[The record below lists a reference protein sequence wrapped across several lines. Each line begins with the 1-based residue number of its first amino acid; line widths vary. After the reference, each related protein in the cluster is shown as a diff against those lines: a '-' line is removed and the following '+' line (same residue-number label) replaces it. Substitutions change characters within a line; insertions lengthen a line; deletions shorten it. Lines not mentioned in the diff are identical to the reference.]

1 MLDYKTSMNGEN
13 GLNDG
18 NNIITPVG
26 GSSVAVIL
34 LVEDERSKDP
44 VVSETLAK
52 LGYQC
57 HSIPDVEKAL
67 ELTEYTPEPDVL
79 IISSDTR
86 FSAELERLYEQF
98 DCYLPVIVIGENID
112 DDLLMEYEK
121 AGVDRF
127 ISQPVNPRWLR
138 LCVQSALRL
147 RQLYRHEINQR
158 KQLLT
163 YRQQVDQEQEV
174 AAKIYN
180 NVLQGNYLQ
189 TEAVKSVMS
198 SMALFNGDLLLVDRT
213 PDNHLYLLLGDF
225 TGHGL
230 SASVA
235 ATPVADIFY
244 GMARK
249 GFAIVDIVQEIN
261 AKLYK
266 MLPTNRFLA
275 ATAAALNPDSK
286 TLSLFTCGLP
296 EHFLVSDLDGS
307 YKVIGS
313 KNIPLGIQRTIAL
326 EKQDFGVNQHHH
338 LYLMTDGVFEAQNR
352 EGEGFGAERIVAA
365 VCNNPATGMDTLKAN
380 LASHTHGLGQQ
391 DDMSF
396 VELIC
401 DVDNVPW
408 QSGSAEQATR
418 RIQALRWKTAMEF
431 DADALRLLN
440 PVPVMVNALMEIQ
453 GLHEHRQSIFLI
465 ISELFTNALD
475 HGVLGLDSMIKDT
488 PEGFLRFYELK
499 DEGIQGLQQGK
510 IRLLFSHE
518 PTDEGGRLTIKVSD
532 SGNGFD
538 WRRRKQDLQEN
549 ISFSG
554 RGLKLVE
561 TLCSRI
567 TFHGKGNRVTAVF
580 DWRN

>member
-1 MLDYKTSMNGEN
+1 MLDYKTSMNGESD
-13 GLNDG
+13 LNHG
-18 NNIITPVG
+18 NNIDTPAG
-26 GSSVAVIL
+26 DDSVAVIL
-34 LVEDERSKDP
+34 LVEDESSKDP
-44 VVSETLAK
+44 VVSETLIK

-67 ELTEYTPEPDVL
+67 EFTRFNPEPDVL
-79 IISSDTR
+79 VILSDTR
-86 FSAELERLYEQF
+86 FSAELELIYEQL

-127 ISQPVNPRWLR
+127 ISRPVNPNWLR

-147 RQLYRHEINQR
+147 RQLYQHEINQR
-158 KQLLT
+158 KQLLS
-163 YRQQVDQEQEV
+163 YWQQVDLEQEV

-198 SMALFNGDLLLVDRT
+198 AMALFNGDLLLVDRT

-275 ATAAALNPDSK
+275 ATAAALYPDSK

-296 EHFLVSDLDGS
+296 EHFLVNDLDGS
-307 YKVIGS
+307 YTTIQS
-313 KNIPLGIQRTIAL
+313 KNIPLGIQRTIEL
-326 EKQDFGVNQHHH
+326 EKQDFSVNQHHH
-338 LYLMTDGVFEAQNR
+338 LYLMTDGVFEAENL
-352 EGEGFGAERIVAA
+352 EGEAFGAERIIEA
-365 VCNNPATGMDTLKAN
+365 VCSNSATGIDTLKAS
-380 LASHTHGLGQQ
+380 LALHTHGLGQQ
-391 DDMSF
+391 DDISF

-408 QSGSAEQATR
+408 QSKSAEQATR

-431 DADALRLLN
+431 DIDALRLLS

-453 GLHEHRQSIFLI
+453 GLHAHRQSIFLI

-475 HGVLGLDSMIKDT
+475 HGVLGLDSTIKGT
-488 PEGFLRFYELK
+488 PEGFMRFYELK
-499 DEGIQGLQQGK
+499 DKRIQDLPQGK

-532 SGNGFD
+532 SGNGFE
-538 WRRRKQDLQEN
+538 WRTRKQDLKEN
-549 ISFSG
+549 VSFSG

-561 TLCSRI
+561 TLCKRL